1 MVVPN
6 TEPMDLNLIRSFVA
20 VCEAGSV
27 TAAAQT
33 LNQPKSTISRHLA
46 RLEEILDKPLLDRS
60 RTGVALT
67 LEGKRLFEQ
76 SRDSIHFLTGLE
88 GPSGRTSPAGHVR
101 IAAPRY
107 FARGPLSKIVRDF
120 LATTPDAS
128 IECLSQ
134 SRLAEAPDD
143 AVDILV
149 SVGTQLNGANHVW
162 SLGDVRAQLF
172 AAPKLLG
179 REPPPSVPSDLA
191 AWPLLSSCGTIGVP
205 ETLVQRVRCPMSGS
219 TRQKERATMRYLHT
233 MVRVEDID
241 ASLNFYCN
249 LLGMVEIRRRDSE
262 GGRFT
267 LIFLAA
273 PEDKEAALA
282 HAAPMVELTYNW
294 PDEDGSPR
302 AIPAGAIS
310 AIWPM
315 WSMTSTPRAQ
325 KLQDGGVT
333 INRPP
338 RDGHMA
344 FVRSPD
350 GISIE
355 LLQKGDPLPP
365 QEPWASMANTGEW

>member
-179 REPPPSVPSDLA
+179 REPPPSVPSDVA

-205 ETLVQRVRCPMSGS
+205 ERFSLHDGRGQSVTVAAKVRLK
-219 TRQKERATMRYLHT
+219 TNELN
-233 MVRVEDID
+233 VLLD
-241 ASLNFYCN
+241 A
-249 LLGMVEIRRRDSE
+249 
-262 GGRFT
+262 
-267 LIFLAA
+267 A
-273 PEDKEAALA
+273 
-282 HAAPMVELTYNW
+282 
-294 PDEDGSPR
+294 
-302 AIPAGAIS
+302 
-310 AIWPM
+310 
-315 WSMTSTPRAQ
+315 
-325 KLQDGGVT
+325 
-333 INRPP
+333 
-338 RDGHMA
+338 RDGLGVVTLPE
-344 FVRSPD
+344 FVGKEEVEAGRLLPVLPD
-350 GISIE
+350 YWT
-355 LLQKGDPLPP
+355 DRFMV
-365 QEPWASMANTGEW
+365 SMALLSGRRNPVACQFVDFAVSRYTRDRLDDLAGREGHDLTLRDKDATGGDLASV